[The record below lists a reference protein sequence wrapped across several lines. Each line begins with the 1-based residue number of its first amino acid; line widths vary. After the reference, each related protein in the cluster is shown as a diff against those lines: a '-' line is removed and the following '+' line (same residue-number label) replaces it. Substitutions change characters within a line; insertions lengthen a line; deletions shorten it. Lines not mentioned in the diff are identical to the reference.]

1 MLKLII
7 TGLLIYFIYRS
18 FFKKNSLGTS
28 QQQKQHIDTQVEED
42 EGEYIDYEEVD

>member
-7 TGLLIYFIYRS
+7 TGLLIYFLYRS
-18 FFKKNSLGTS
+18 FFKKPNSIGTS
-28 QQQKQHIDTQVEED
+28 QREERHINANEED